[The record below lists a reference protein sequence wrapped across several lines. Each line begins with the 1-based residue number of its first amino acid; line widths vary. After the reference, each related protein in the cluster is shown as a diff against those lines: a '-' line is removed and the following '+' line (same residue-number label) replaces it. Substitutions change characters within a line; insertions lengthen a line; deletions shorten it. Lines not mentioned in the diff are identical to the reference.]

1 MNDRW
6 RNEIVWKQ
14 YACLG
19 RRSGV
24 MDREQAASLSPPLS
38 SSVFSWAWWWLC
50 CNTQV
55 PTSAT
60 LLTFFFLLWLC
71 ISPCSNFLQGRRSY
85 LGMCKD
91 EWTYLLEQKCQNTMC
106 LQDHKSGIV
115 NLGKTKLA
123 TARLYLSRRNEQ
135 IIPEKWC
142 WSFFSL
148 AKY

>member
-1 MNDRW
+1 MEKWD
-6 RNEIVWKQ
+6 
-14 YACLG
+14 CLEAVCMFG
-19 RRSGV
+19 EKEWSDGQRAGSV
-24 MDREQAASLSPPLS
+24 SFS
-38 SSVFSWAWWWLC
+38 SSSQQLC
-50 CNTQV
+50 V
-55 PTSAT
+55 
-60 LLTFFFLLWLC
+60 LLSVMVALLQHSSTNLCYSPYFFFLLWLC